1 MKNML
6 KFGAIAVLMSLAG
19 CQLMGGPDPEEQ
31 IAELLATF
39 EELMEAQDID
49 GALALYADDFTS
61 TQGMNK
67 QALGD
72 FMQGAKDQGALNGIE
87 ISIENTEIVIKED
100 GTATAGPIQ
109 ITASAFSIS
118 QMLTLINV
126 DGTWLVLRA
135 E

>member
-6 KFGAIAVLMSLAG
+6 KFGAIAVLLSLAG
-19 CQLMGGPDPEEQ
+19 CQLMAGPDPEEQ

-61 TQGMNK
+61 TQGMDK

>member
-6 KFGAIAVLMSLAG
+6 KFGAIAVLLSLAG

-72 FMQGAKDQGALNGIE
+72 FMQGAKDQGALNGLE
-87 ISIENTEIVIKED
+87 ISTENTEIVIKED
-100 GTATAGPIQ
+100 GTATAGPVTISS
-109 ITASAFSIS
+109 SAFSIS
-118 QMLTLINV
+118 QVLTLVNV
-126 DGTWLVLRA
+126 DGTWLVQRA

>member
-6 KFGAIAVLMSLAG
+6 KFGAIAVLLSLAG

-61 TQGMNK
+61 TQGMDK